1 MTSPDASPAHD
12 PYAAFRLPDFRRYMA
27 GNFVFLVGLQ
37 MQKVAIGWEIY
48 ERTGSALHLG
58 YVGLA
63 QFAPQ
68 LLLAPF
74 AGHVADAYNRKRVL
88 TCALLVNALAALGL
102 AWNAM
107 RPAPLVVSYLLL
119 IVVGS
124 ARAFWMPARSA
135 ILPRIVPVEIFG
147 NAVSWN
153 SSGFELA
160 AITGPAV
167 GGLLIG
173 LLRHTTGVY
182 LVNGTAVIS
191 FIVLVSRI
199 HYEHTS
205 GQKSE
210 VTLDAMSA
218 GFRFVWDSK
227 IVLAAILLDT
237 FGVLFGGATALMP
250 VYAKDILHVG
260 PRGLG
265 WLLAAPSVGA
275 VTMAFVQA
283 HRGAL
288 RTPGRT
294 LLTAVAGFGLVT
306 ILFGLSTHFWFSLLM
321 LCALGA
327 CDNISVVLRGTL
339 VQVLTPDH
347 MRGRVS
353 SLNGL
358 FVGTSNELGAF
369 ESGLMAQWLGPVVS
383 VVGGGLGTIAVV
395 LGIAWLFPGL
405 RTLRRDELARQR
417 RL

>member
-1 MTSPDASPAHD
+1 MTPPDTTAHD

-74 AGHVADAYNRKRVL
+74 AGHVADTHNRKTLLASAL
-88 TCALLVNALAALGL
+88 TVNALAALGL
-102 AWNAM
+102 AWNAAH
-107 RPAPLVVSYLLL
+107 PAPLVVTYLLL
-119 IVVGS
+119 IVIGS

-135 ILPRIVPVEIFG
+135 ILPRIVPVAIFG

-182 LVNGTAVIS
+182 LVNAAAVVS

-199 HYEHTS
+199 HYEHERA
-205 GQKSE
+205 GRGE
-210 VTLDAMSA
+210 VSLEAISA
-218 GFRFVWDSK
+218 GFRFVWESK

-265 WLLAAPSVGA
+265 WLLAAPSAGA

-283 HRGAL
+283 HRGPL

-294 LLTAVAGFGLVT
+294 LLFAVAGFGVVT
-306 ILFGLSTHFWFSLLM
+306 ILFGLSTHMWFSLAM
-321 LCALGA
+321 LVVLGA

-369 ESGLMAQWLGPVVS
+369 ESGLAAQWLGPVAS
-383 VVGGGLGTIAVV
+383 VAGGGLGTIAVV
-395 LGIAWLFPGL
+395 LAIAWLFPGL
-405 RTLRRDELARQR
+405 RRLRREDMARPHAP
-417 RL
+417 